1 MVEVYTLQKTKAS
14 CCSYNYL
21 TFKYLNT
28 TMVRVFLRLNIWYQV
43 SLCLITACGQF
54 QKTF

>member
-21 TFKYLNT
+21 TFKCLNT